1 MTGTRH
7 LLVFAVVA
15 LLANSGPCAA
25 QQQSRFDQ
33 RDANGDGRLTRD
45 ELPER
50 IRGNFD
56 RVDTNNDGTIS
67 REEDA
72 AVFNR
77 GRERGR
83 NRPGQAQQSGQ
94 QPSTGNRL
102 PEGIRAQ
109 LDIPYADNN
118 NPRQRLDLYL
128 PTKPA
133 GEGPLPIVVWIHGGA
148 WRAGDKK
155 GGLRNVADLVAGG
168 EYAGASIG
176 YRLTGET
183 VWPTQIHDCKAA
195 IRWIRANAEKHNID
209 PQRIGVWGSS
219 AGGHLV
225 AMLGTSGG
233 VAELEGNLGRHTET
247 AGNVQCVVDYYG
259 PSDIVAMGQYPS
271 NMDHDA
277 PNSPESIL
285 VGGPVQETK
294 HVARA
299 ASTTTYVTAN
309 DPPFLI
315 VHGDNDMTVPYNQS
329 QRLHAALKTA
339 GVDTTFITVTGGGH
353 GRFNSSELLR
363 RVKLFFDE
371 HLRGQDAT
379 IPDTAI
385 KVGQD
390 VAAEK

>member
-7 LLVFAVVA
+7 LLAFAMIA
-15 LLANSGPCAA
+15 LLATSSPCPA
-25 QQQSRFDQ
+25 QQSRFDQ
-33 RDANGDGRLTRD
+33 LDANGDGRLTRD

-56 RVDTNNDGTIS
+56 RVDANNDGTIS
-67 REEDA
+67 RKEDA
-72 AVFNR
+72 AVFDR
-77 GRERGR
+77 AREPGR
-83 NRPGQAQQSGQ
+83 NRPGQAQSAERRA
-94 QPSTGNRL
+94 STRQRL

-109 LDIPYADNN
+109 LDIPYAESD

-133 GEGPLPIVVWIHGGA
+133 GDGPLPIVVWIHGGA

-168 EYAGASIG
+168 KYAGASVG
-176 YRLTGET
+176 YRLTGEAI
-183 VWPTQIHDCKAA
+183 WPTQIHDCKAA

-233 VAELEGNLGRHTET
+233 VAELEGDLGPHTET

-259 PSDIVAMGQYPS
+259 PSDILAMGQYPS
-271 NMDHDA
+271 NMAHDA
-277 PNSPESIL
+277 ANSPESIL

-294 HVARA
+294 DVARA

-315 VHGDNDMTVPYNQS
+315 VHGDADMTVPHNQS

-363 RVKLFFDE
+363 RVRLFFDK
-371 HLRGQDAT
+371 HLRGQDGEIA
-379 IPDTAI
+379 DTAI
-385 KVGQD
+385 KVGQG
-390 VAAEK
+390 VAAE

>member
-1 MTGTRH
+1 MTGTRR
-7 LLVFAVVA
+7 LLAFAVISLIA
-15 LLANSGPCAA
+15 TSSPCPA
-25 QQQSRFDQ
+25 QQSRFDQ
-33 RDANGDGRLTRD
+33 WDANGDGRLTRD
-45 ELPER
+45 ELPQR

-56 RVDTNNDGTIS
+56 RLDANNDGVIS
-67 REEDA
+67 RKEDA
-72 AVFNR
+72 AVSNR
-77 GRERGR
+77 QRERGR
-83 NRPGQAQQSGQ
+83 NRPGQAQSAERQAFARQ
-94 QPSTGNRL
+94 RL
-102 PEGIRAQ
+102 LEGIRAQ
-109 LDIPYADNN
+109 LDIPYADND

-133 GEGPLPIVVWIHGGA
+133 GDGPLPIVVWIHGGA

-155 GGLRNVADLVAGG
+155 GGLRNVANLVAGG
-168 EYAGASIG
+168 EYAAASVG
-176 YRLTGET
+176 YRLTGESI
-183 VWPTQIHDCKAA
+183 WPSQIHDCKAA
-195 IRWIRANAEKHNID
+195 IRWIRANAKKHNID

-233 VAELEGNLGRHTET
+233 VAKLEGDLGPHAET

-259 PSDIVAMGQYPS
+259 PSDLLAMGQYPS

-294 HVARA
+294 DAARA
-299 ASTTTYVTAN
+299 ASPATYVTEN

-329 QRLHAALKTA
+329 ERLHAALKAA

-353 GRFNSSELLR
+353 GRFNSSELLH
-363 RVKLFFDE
+363 RVELFFDK
-371 HLRGQDAT
+371 HLRGQDAE

-390 VAAEK
+390 VAAE